1 MKALQSELAERVLRA
16 GVRIEPGKPFDF
28 DGVTYTPVVMR
39 APPRH
44 RKGAAMTVLYDL
56 SAAIKEAVREFKRLR
71 WRRQHSRQIS
81 LPF

>member
-1 MKALQSELAERVLRA
+1 MAL
-16 GVRIEPGKPFDF
+16 IHDI
-28 DGVTYTPVVMR
+28 
-39 APPRH
+39 
-44 RKGAAMTVLYDL
+44 